1 MQLNPNES
9 SFTIR
14 IDIQN
19 ETFVGEVVSINDID
33 EILFG
38 GGGMRP
44 TQINAVTP
52 DLQLDSAYQLLVY
65 AIVDFQLDTMRESV
79 AEMRTLS
86 ELYTYHIFM
95 WLGY

>member
-33 EILFG
+33 QILFG
-38 GGGMRP
+38 GSMTP
-44 TQINAVTP
+44 TQIDAVTP
-52 DLQLDSAYQLLVY
+52 DLQPDSAYQLIVY
-65 AIVDFQLDTMRESV
+65 AIVDFKLDTMRESV
-79 AEMRTLS
+79 TEMRTLS
-86 ELYTYHIFM
+86 ELYMYRTFM
-95 WLGY
+95 RLGY

>member
-19 ETFVGEVVSINDID
+19 DTFVGAVVPIDDIPN
-33 EILFG
+33 IIFG
-38 GGGMRP
+38 MP
-44 TQINAVTP
+44 VTQINATIP
-52 DLQLDSAYQLLVY
+52 NLQQDSAYQLIVY
-65 AIVDFQLDTMRESV
+65 AIVNFELDTMDEFV

-86 ELYTYHIFM
+86 ELHHMFT
-95 WLGY
+95 WLWY